1 MNKEDFYFIDS
12 KQFFQDSIKLAEKI
26 KASYLDFDY
35 VIAINRGG
43 AVLGRF
49 LSDLLDIQMG
59 AFAMAS
65 YVGVNLRKELKI
77 TQELNLDLK
86 GKKILIVDEICDSGN
101 TFIKALKYVEQFLP
115 ASIQT
120 ASLVVKS
127 HAVYKPDFWVSEID
141 KWVVFP
147 YEMAETIVAT
157 KTESDEVK
165 QAIKDF
171 FVDAGASQ
179 SVVESCYQEATHD

>member
-1 MNKEDFYFIDS
+1 MQVQDFHFIDT
-12 KQFFQDSIKLAEKI
+12 KQFFQASLVLAEKI
-26 KASYLDFDY
+26 KATQQTFDY

-43 AVLGRF
+43 AVLGRY

-65 YVGVNLRKELKI
+65 YVGINLRKELKI

-86 GKKILIVDEICDSGN
+86 DKKILVVDEICDTGN
-101 TFIKALKYVEQFLP
+101 TFIKALHYLEQFQP
-115 ASIQT
+115 QDIKT

-127 HAVYKPDFWVSEID
+127 HAVYKPDFLVTEID

-147 YEMAETIVAT
+147 YEMRETILAT
-157 KTESDEVK
+157 QDQSAEVK
-165 QAIKDF
+165 QAVSDF
-171 FVDAGASQ
+171 FVQAGAESTMLQ
-179 SVVESCYQEATHD
+179 SVGGPQHD